1 VVAKNALSQKPHQS
15 EGRMEN
21 IYPSGVSA
29 RVVSRT
35 TLVLVFMLLV
45 GPFGVLVPAASG
57 QQILP
62 DITIEC
68 VNSVDIDVSPGSSR
82 TAMTSCELENNS
94 MWSEE
99 VSLDID
105 SEDLDTAGPESVTIA
120 AGETLTISIVV
131 SANQD
136 QEAGDYLV
144 NVSAE
149 VTSAGGVPIPG
160 MASDAD
166 EIGVTIAEFTSC
178 GHTVGQGGGTLEA
191 GQIISFSI
199 SISCDS
205 NIDSTI
211 KYSARLID
219 KSGSSAWPSGFD
231 DQSPQCDVLIPD
243 GGTSANCQFQIL
255 TPSNL
260 DSTWEGCV
268 VVLEGGASIPK
279 SCPSSNVVDV
289 KIEPKSIG
297 IGTIDLTGNDSIFG
311 EYSDEAPIIIGGVVV
326 VLVLAI
332 IGIAV
337 SRRRK
342 RLFDD

>member
-1 VVAKNALSQKPHQS
+1 
-15 EGRMEN
+15 MEN
-21 IYPSGVSA
+21 IYPSEVSA
-29 RVVSRT
+29 GVVSRT
-35 TLVLVFMLLV
+35 TLVLVFVLII
-45 GPFGVLVPAASG
+45 GPLGALIPAASG
-57 QQILP
+57 QVFP
-62 DITIEC
+62 DITVEC
-68 VNSVDIDVSPGSSR
+68 GDNVEIDVSPGSSR

-94 MWSEE
+94 MWIEE
-99 VSLDID
+99 VSVDID
-105 SEDLDTAGPESVTIA
+105 SEDLDTAGPESVTIG
-120 AGETLTISIVV
+120 AGETLTISIVM
-131 SANQD
+131 SAAQD
-136 QEAGDYLV
+136 LEAGDYLV

-149 VTSAGGVPIPG
+149 VTSAGGVPVPG
-160 MASDAD
+160 LASDTD

-178 GHTVGQGGGTLEA
+178 DHTVGQGGGTLEA

-205 NIDSTI
+205 NTDSTT
-211 KYSARLID
+211 KYSARLVD

-268 VVLEGGASIPK
+268 VVLENGASVPK
-279 SCPSSNVVDV
+279 SCPSSNVIDV

-297 IGTIDLTGNDSIFG
+297 IGTIDLTGNDSVFG
-311 EYSDEAPIIIGGVVV
+311 EYSDEAPIIIGGVAV

-332 IGIAV
+332 IGIAMT
-337 SRRRK
+337 RRRR
-342 RLFDD
+342 RLLDD

>member
-1 VVAKNALSQKPHQS
+1 
-15 EGRMEN
+15 MEN
-21 IYPSGVSA
+21 IYPSEVSA
-29 RVVSRT
+29 GVVSRT
-35 TLVLVFMLLV
+35 TLVLVFVLII
-45 GPFGVLVPAASG
+45 GPLGALIPAASG
-57 QQILP
+57 QVFP
-62 DITIEC
+62 DITVEC
-68 VNSVDIDVSPGSSR
+68 GDNVEIDVSPGSSR

-94 MWSEE
+94 MWIEE
-99 VSLDID
+99 VSVDID
-105 SEDLDTAGPESVTIA
+105 SEDLDTAGPESVTIG
-120 AGETLTISIVV
+120 AGETLTISIVM
-131 SANQD
+131 SAAQD
-136 QEAGDYLV
+136 LEAGDYLV

-149 VTSAGGVPIPG
+149 VTSAGGVPVPG
-160 MASDAD
+160 LASDTD

-178 GHTVGQGGGTLEA
+178 DHTVGQGGGTLEA

-205 NIDSTI
+205 NTDSTT
-211 KYSARLID
+211 KYSARLVD

-268 VVLEGGASIPK
+268 VVLENGASVPK
-279 SCPSSNVVDV
+279 SCPSSNVIDV

-297 IGTIDLTGNDSIFG
+297 IGTIDLTGNDSVFG
-311 EYSDEAPIIIGGVVV
+311 EYSDEAPIIIGGVAV

-332 IGIAV
+332 IGIV
-337 SRRRK
+337 MSRRRR
-342 RLFDD
+342 RLLDD

>member
-1 VVAKNALSQKPHQS
+1 
-15 EGRMEN
+15 MEN
-21 IYPSGVSA
+21 IYPSEVSA
-29 RVVSRT
+29 GVVSRT
-35 TLVLVFMLLV
+35 ALVLVFVLII
-45 GPFGVLVPAASG
+45 GPLGALIPAASG
-57 QQILP
+57 QVFP
-62 DITIEC
+62 DITVEC
-68 VNSVDIDVSPGSSR
+68 GDNVEIDVSPGSSR

-94 MWSEE
+94 MWIEE
-99 VSLDID
+99 VSVDID
-105 SEDLDTAGPESVTIA
+105 SEDLDTAGPESVTIG
-120 AGETLTISIVV
+120 AGETLTISIVM
-131 SANQD
+131 SAAQD
-136 QEAGDYLV
+136 LEAGDYLV

-149 VTSAGGVPIPG
+149 VTSAGGVPVPG
-160 MASDAD
+160 LASDTD

-178 GHTVGQGGGTLEA
+178 DHTVGQGGGTLEA

-205 NIDSTI
+205 NTDSTT
-211 KYSARLID
+211 KYSARLVD

-268 VVLEGGASIPK
+268 VVLENGASVPK
-279 SCPSSNVVDV
+279 SCPSSNVIDV

-297 IGTIDLTGNDSIFG
+297 IGTIDLTGNDSVFG
-311 EYSDEAPIIIGGVVV
+311 EYSDEAPIIIGGVAV

-332 IGIAV
+332 IGIAMT
-337 SRRRK
+337 RRRR
-342 RLFDD
+342 RLLDD

>member
-1 VVAKNALSQKPHQS
+1 
-15 EGRMEN
+15 MEN
-21 IYPSGVSA
+21 IYPSGA
-29 RVVSRT
+29 AAGVVPRT
-35 TLVLVFMLLV
+35 AVLLVFLLLA
-45 GPFGVLVPAASG
+45 GPLGILIPAASG
-57 QQILP
+57 QVFP

-68 VNSVDIDVSPGSSR
+68 GDNVELDVSPGSSR

-94 MWSEE
+94 MWIEE
-99 VSLDID
+99 VSVDID
-105 SEDLDTAGPESVTIA
+105 SEDLDTAGPESVTIG
-120 AGETLTISIVV
+120 AGETLTISIVM
-131 SANQD
+131 SAAQD
-136 QEAGDYLV
+136 LEAGDYLV

-149 VTSAGGVPIPG
+149 VTSAGGVPVPG
-160 MASDAD
+160 LASDTD

-178 GHTVGQGGGTLEA
+178 DHTVGQGGGTLEA

-205 NIDSTI
+205 NTDSTI
-211 KYSARLID
+211 KYSARLVD

-268 VVLEGGASIPK
+268 VVLENGASVPK
-279 SCPSSNVVDV
+279 SCPSSNVIDV

-297 IGTIDLTGNDSIFG
+297 IGTIDLTGNDSVFG
-311 EYSDEAPIIIGGVVV
+311 EYSDEAPIIIGGVAV

-332 IGIAV
+332 IGIAMT
-337 SRRRK
+337 RRRR
-342 RLFDD
+342 RLLDD

>member
-1 VVAKNALSQKPHQS
+1 
-15 EGRMEN
+15 MEN
-21 IYPSGVSA
+21 IYPSGA
-29 RVVSRT
+29 AAGVVPRT
-35 TLVLVFMLLV
+35 AVLLVFLLLA
-45 GPFGVLVPAASG
+45 GPLGILIPAASG
-57 QQILP
+57 QVFP
-62 DITIEC
+62 DITVEC
-68 VNSVDIDVSPGSSR
+68 AGNVELDVSPGSSR

-94 MWSEE
+94 MWAEE
-99 VSLDID
+99 VSVDID
-105 SEDLDTAGPESVTIA
+105 SEDLDTTGPESVTIG
-120 AGETLTISIVV
+120 AGETMTIFIVM
-131 SANQD
+131 SATQD

-149 VTSAGGVPIPG
+149 VTSAGGVPVPG
-160 MASDAD
+160 LASDTD

-178 GHTVGQGGGTLEA
+178 DHTVGQGGGTMEA

-199 SISCDS
+199 SISCNS
-205 NIDSTI
+205 NTDSTT
-211 KYSARLID
+211 KYSARLVD

-268 VVLEGGASIPK
+268 VVLESGASVPK
-279 SCPSSNVVDV
+279 SCPSSNVIDV

-297 IGTIDLTGNDSIFG
+297 IGIIDLTGNDSVFG
-311 EYSDEAPIIIGGVVV
+311 EYSDEAPIIIGGVAA

-337 SRRRK
+337 SRRRR
-342 RLFDD
+342 RLLDD

>member
-1 VVAKNALSQKPHQS
+1 
-15 EGRMEN
+15 MEN
-21 IYPSGVSA
+21 IYPSEVSA
-29 RVVSRT
+29 GVVSRT
-35 TLVLVFMLLV
+35 TLVLVFVLII
-45 GPFGVLVPAASG
+45 GPLGALIPAASG
-57 QQILP
+57 QVFP
-62 DITIEC
+62 DITVEC
-68 VNSVDIDVSPGSSR
+68 GDNVEIDVSPGSSR

-94 MWSEE
+94 MWIEE
-99 VSLDID
+99 VSVDID
-105 SEDLDTAGPESVTIA
+105 SEDLDTAGPESVTIG
-120 AGETLTISIVV
+120 AGETLTISIVM
-131 SANQD
+131 SAAQD
-136 QEAGDYLV
+136 LEAGDYLV

-149 VTSAGGVPIPG
+149 VTSAGGVPVPG
-160 MASDAD
+160 LASDTD

-178 GHTVGQGGGTLEA
+178 DHTVGQGGGTLEA

-205 NIDSTI
+205 NTDSTT

-268 VVLEGGASIPK
+268 VVLEDGASVPK
-279 SCPSSNVVDV
+279 SCPSSNSVSV
-289 KIEPKSIG
+289 KVEPKSIG
-297 IGTIDLTGNDSIFG
+297 IGTIDLTGNDSVFG
-311 EYSDEAPIIIGGVVV
+311 EYADEAPVIIGGVVV

-332 IGIAV
+332 V
-337 SRRRK
+337 MFVVRRR
-342 RLFDD
+342 RSFDD

>member
-1 VVAKNALSQKPHQS
+1 
-15 EGRMEN
+15 MEN
-21 IYPSGVSA
+21 IYPSEVSA
-29 RVVSRT
+29 GVVSRT
-35 TLVLVFMLLV
+35 TLVLVFVLII
-45 GPFGVLVPAASG
+45 GPLGALIPAASG
-57 QQILP
+57 QVFP
-62 DITIEC
+62 DITVEC
-68 VNSVDIDVSPGSSR
+68 GDNVEIDVSPGSSR

-94 MWSEE
+94 MWAEE
-99 VSLDID
+99 VSVEID
-105 SEDLDTAGPESVTIA
+105 SEDLDTAGPESVTIG
-120 AGETLTISIVV
+120 AGETLTISIVM
-131 SANQD
+131 SAAQD
-136 QEAGDYLV
+136 LEAGDYLV

-149 VTSAGGVPIPG
+149 VTSAGGVPVPG
-160 MASDAD
+160 LASDTD

-178 GHTVGQGGGTLEA
+178 DHTVGQGGGTLDA

-205 NIDSTI
+205 NTDSTT

-268 VVLEGGASIPK
+268 VVLEDGASIPK

-297 IGTIDLTGNDSIFG
+297 IGTIDLTGNDSVFG
-311 EYSDEAPIIIGGVVV
+311 EYSDEAPIIIGGIAV

-332 IGIAV
+332 IGIAM
-337 SRRRK
+337 SRRRR
-342 RLFDD
+342 RLLDD

>member
-1 VVAKNALSQKPHQS
+1 
-15 EGRMEN
+15 MEN
-21 IYPSGVSA
+21 IYPSEVSA
-29 RVVSRT
+29 GVVSRT
-35 TLVLVFMLLV
+35 TLVLVFVLIV
-45 GPFGVLVPAASG
+45 GPLGALIPAASG
-57 QQILP
+57 QVFP

-68 VNSVDIDVSPGSSR
+68 GDNVELDVSPGSSR

-94 MWSEE
+94 MWIEE
-99 VSLDID
+99 VSVDID
-105 SEDLDTAGPESVTIA
+105 SEDLDTAGPESVTIG
-120 AGETLTISIVV
+120 AGETLTISIVM
-131 SANQD
+131 SAAQD
-136 QEAGDYLV
+136 LEAGDYLV

-149 VTSAGGVPIPG
+149 VTSAGGVPVPG
-160 MASDAD
+160 LASDTD
-166 EIGVTIAEFTSC
+166 EIGVTIAEFTNC
-178 GHTVGQGGGTLEA
+178 DHAIGQGGGTLEA

-205 NIDSTI
+205 NTDSTT

-268 VVLEGGASIPK
+268 VVLEDGTSIPK

-297 IGTIDLTGNDSIFG
+297 IGTIDLTGNDSVFG
-311 EYSDEAPIIIGGVVV
+311 EYSDEAPIIIGGIAV

-332 IGIAV
+332 IGIAM
-337 SRRRK
+337 SRRRR
-342 RLFDD
+342 RLLDD

>member
-1 VVAKNALSQKPHQS
+1 
-15 EGRMEN
+15 MEN
-21 IYPSGVSA
+21 IYPSEVSA
-29 RVVSRT
+29 GVVSRT
-35 TLVLVFMLLV
+35 TLVLVFVLII
-45 GPFGVLVPAASG
+45 GPLGALIPAASG
-57 QQILP
+57 QVFP
-62 DITIEC
+62 DITVEC
-68 VNSVDIDVSPGSSR
+68 GDNVEIDVSPGSSR

-94 MWSEE
+94 MWIEE
-99 VSLDID
+99 VNVDID
-105 SEDLDTAGPESVTIA
+105 SEDLDTAGPESVTIG
-120 AGETLTISIVV
+120 AGETLTISIVM
-131 SANQD
+131 SAAQD
-136 QEAGDYLV
+136 LEAGDYLV

-149 VTSAGGVPIPG
+149 VTSAGGVPVPG
-160 MASDAD
+160 LASDTD

-178 GHTVGQGGGTLEA
+178 DHTVGQGGGTLEA

-205 NIDSTI
+205 NTDSTT

-219 KSGSSAWPSGFD
+219 KSGSSTWPSGFD

-268 VVLEGGASIPK
+268 VVLENGASVPK
-279 SCPSSNVVDV
+279 SCPSSNVIDV

-297 IGTIDLTGNDSIFG
+297 IGIIDLTGNDSVFG
-311 EYSDEAPIIIGGVVV
+311 EYSDEAPIIIGGVAV

-332 IGIAV
+332 IGIV
-337 SRRRK
+337 MSRRRR
-342 RLFDD
+342 RLLDD

>member
-1 VVAKNALSQKPHQS
+1 
-15 EGRMEN
+15 MEN
-21 IYPSGVSA
+21 IYPNEVSA
-29 RVVSRT
+29 GVVSRT
-35 TLVLVFMLLV
+35 TLVLVFVLIV
-45 GPFGVLVPAASG
+45 GPLGALIPAASG
-57 QQILP
+57 QVFP
-62 DITIEC
+62 DITVEC
-68 VNSVDIDVSPGSSR
+68 ADNVELDVSPGSSR
-82 TAMTSCELENNS
+82 SAMTSCELENNS
-94 MWSEE
+94 MWAEE
-99 VSLDID
+99 VSVDID
-105 SEDLDTAGPESVTIA
+105 SEDLDTTGPESVTIG
-120 AGETLTISIVV
+120 AGETMTIFIVM
-131 SANQD
+131 SATQD

-149 VTSAGGVPIPG
+149 VTSAGGVPVPG
-160 MASDAD
+160 LASDTD

-178 GHTVGQGGGTLEA
+178 DHTVGQGGGTMEA

-199 SISCDS
+199 SISCNS
-205 NIDSTI
+205 NTDSTT
-211 KYSARLID
+211 KYSARLVD

-268 VVLEGGASIPK
+268 VVLESGASVPK
-279 SCPSSNVVDV
+279 SCPSSNVIDV

-297 IGTIDLTGNDSIFG
+297 IGIIDLTGNDSVFG
-311 EYSDEAPIIIGGVVV
+311 EYSDEAPIIIGGVAA

-337 SRRRK
+337 SRRRR
-342 RLFDD
+342 RLLDD

>member
-1 VVAKNALSQKPHQS
+1 
-15 EGRMEN
+15 MEN
-21 IYPSGVSA
+21 IYPSEVSA
-29 RVVSRT
+29 GVVSRT
-35 TLVLVFMLLV
+35 TLVLVF
-45 GPFGVLVPAASG
+45 VLIIGSLGALIPAASG
-57 QQILP
+57 QVFP
-62 DITIEC
+62 DITVEC
-68 VNSVDIDVSPGSSR
+68 GDNVEIDVSPGSSR

-94 MWSEE
+94 MWIEE
-99 VSLDID
+99 VSVDID
-105 SEDLDTAGPESVTIA
+105 SEDLDTAGPESVTIG
-120 AGETLTISIVV
+120 AGETLTISIVM
-131 SANQD
+131 SAAQD
-136 QEAGDYLV
+136 LEAGDYLV

-149 VTSAGGVPIPG
+149 VTSAGGVPVPG
-160 MASDAD
+160 LASDTD

-178 GHTVGQGGGTLEA
+178 DHTVGQGGGTLEA

-205 NIDSTI
+205 NTDSTT
-211 KYSARLID
+211 KYSARLVD

-268 VVLEGGASIPK
+268 VVLENGASVPK
-279 SCPSSNVVDV
+279 SCPSSNVIDV

-297 IGTIDLTGNDSIFG
+297 IGTIDLTGNDSVFG
-311 EYSDEAPIIIGGVVV
+311 EYSDEAPIIIGGVAV

-332 IGIAV
+332 IGIAMT
-337 SRRRK
+337 RRRR
-342 RLFDD
+342 RLLDD

>member
-1 VVAKNALSQKPHQS
+1 
-15 EGRMEN
+15 MEN
-21 IYPSGVSA
+21 IYPSEVSA
-29 RVVSRT
+29 GVVSRT
-35 TLVLVFMLLV
+35 TLVLVFVLIV
-45 GPFGVLVPAASG
+45 GPLGALIPAASG
-57 QQILP
+57 QVFP
-62 DITIEC
+62 DITVEC
-68 VNSVDIDVSPGSSR
+68 GDNVELDVSPGSSR

-94 MWSEE
+94 MWIEE
-99 VSLDID
+99 VSVDID
-105 SEDLDTAGPESVTIA
+105 SEDLDTAGPESVTIG
-120 AGETLTISIVV
+120 AGETLTISIVM
-131 SANQD
+131 SAAQD
-136 QEAGDYLV
+136 LEAGDYLV

-149 VTSAGGVPIPG
+149 VTSAGGVPVPG
-160 MASDAD
+160 LASDTD

-178 GHTVGQGGGTLEA
+178 DHTVGQGGGTLEA

-205 NIDSTI
+205 NTDSTT
-211 KYSARLID
+211 KYSARLVD

-268 VVLEGGASIPK
+268 VVLESGASVPK
-279 SCPSSNVVDV
+279 SCPSSNVIDV

-297 IGTIDLTGNDSIFG
+297 IGIIDLTGNDSVFG
-311 EYSDEAPIIIGGVVV
+311 EYSDEAPIIIGGVAV

-332 IGIAV
+332 IGIV
-337 SRRRK
+337 MSRRRR
-342 RLFDD
+342 RLLDD

>member
-1 VVAKNALSQKPHQS
+1 
-15 EGRMEN
+15 MEN
-21 IYPSGVSA
+21 IYPSEVSA
-29 RVVSRT
+29 GVVSRT
-35 TLVLVFMLLV
+35 TLVLVFVLII
-45 GPFGVLVPAASG
+45 GPLGALIPAASG
-57 QQILP
+57 QVFP
-62 DITIEC
+62 DITVEC
-68 VNSVDIDVSPGSSR
+68 GDNVEIDVSPGSSR

-94 MWSEE
+94 MWIEE
-99 VSLDID
+99 VSVDID
-105 SEDLDTAGPESVTIA
+105 SEDLDTAGPESVTIG
-120 AGETLTISIVV
+120 AGETLTISIVM
-131 SANQD
+131 SAAQD
-136 QEAGDYLV
+136 LEAGDYLV

-149 VTSAGGVPIPG
+149 VNSAGGVPVPG
-160 MASDAD
+160 LASDTD

-178 GHTVGQGGGTLEA
+178 DHTVGQGGGTLEA

-205 NIDSTI
+205 NTDSTT
-211 KYSARLID
+211 KYSARLVD

-268 VVLEGGASIPK
+268 VVLENGASVPK
-279 SCPSSNVVDV
+279 SCPSSNVIDV

-297 IGTIDLTGNDSIFG
+297 IGIIDLTGNDSVFG
-311 EYSDEAPIIIGGVVV
+311 EYSDEAPIIIGGVAV

-332 IGIAV
+332 IGIV
-337 SRRRK
+337 MSRRRR
-342 RLFDD
+342 RLLDD

>member
-1 VVAKNALSQKPHQS
+1 MNALSEKPHQS
-15 EGRMEN
+15 EDRMEN
-21 IYPSGVSA
+21 IYPSEVSA

-68 VNSVDIDVSPGSSR
+68 VDSVDIDVSPGSSR

-94 MWSEE
+94 MWAEE

-105 SEDLDTAGPESVTIA
+105 SEDLDTAGPESVSIA

-131 SANQD
+131 SADQD

-149 VTSAGGVPIPG
+149 VTSAGGIPVPG
-160 MASDAD
+160 LASDAD
-166 EIGVTIAEFTSC
+166 EVGVTIAEFTTC
-178 GHTVGQGGGTLEA
+178 DHTVGQGGGTLDA

-205 NIDSTI
+205 NTDSTT
-211 KYSARLID
+211 KYKARMID
-219 KSGSSAWPSGFD
+219 KSGSSVWPSGFD

-243 GGTSANCQFQIL
+243 GGTSENCQFQIL

-268 VVLEGGASIPK
+268 IVLEDGDSVPK
-279 SCPSSNVVDV
+279 SCSSSNVVNV
-289 KIEPKSIG
+289 KVEPKSIG
-297 IGTIDLTGNDSIFG
+297 IGVIDLTGNDSIFG
-311 EYSDEAPIIIGGVVV
+311 EYTDEAPIIIGGVAV
-326 VLVLAI
+326 VLVMAI
-332 IGIAV
+332 IGVFV
-337 SRRRK
+337 SRRR
-342 RLFDD
+342 RDSFDD

>member
-1 VVAKNALSQKPHQS
+1 
-15 EGRMEN
+15 MEN
-21 IYPSGVSA
+21 IYPSEVSA
-29 RVVSRT
+29 GVVSRT
-35 TLVLVFMLLV
+35 TLVLVFVLII
-45 GPFGVLVPAASG
+45 GPLGALIPAASG
-57 QQILP
+57 QVFP
-62 DITIEC
+62 DITVEC
-68 VNSVDIDVSPGSSR
+68 GDNVEIDVSPGSSR

-94 MWSEE
+94 MWIEE
-99 VSLDID
+99 VSVDID
-105 SEDLDTAGPESVTIA
+105 SEDLDTAGPESVTIG
-120 AGETLTISIVV
+120 AGETLTISIVM
-131 SANQD
+131 SAAQD
-136 QEAGDYLV
+136 LEAGDYLV

-149 VTSAGGVPIPG
+149 VTSAGGVPVPG
-160 MASDAD
+160 LASDTD

-178 GHTVGQGGGTLEA
+178 DHTVGQGGGTLEA

-205 NIDSTI
+205 NTDSTT
-211 KYSARLID
+211 KYSARLVD

-268 VVLEGGASIPK
+268 VVLENGASVPK
-279 SCPSSNVVDV
+279 SCPSSNVIDV

-297 IGTIDLTGNDSIFG
+297 IGIIDLTGNDSVFG
-311 EYSDEAPIIIGGVVV
+311 EYSDEAPIIIGGVAV

-332 IGIAV
+332 IGIV
-337 SRRRK
+337 MSRRRR
-342 RLFDD
+342 RLLDD